1 VAALRLILPLLPR
14 GRLAMLVG
22 LMILAALSEGAGLFL
37 LVPVIGAIGGG
48 ALPPAVASVL
58 AAVGLPLSLGPL
70 LLAFVALVL
79 LRAVVQYRRIVDG
92 RMLYAGLVDRLRGQ
106 VFGEL
111 VRADWRYLSRM
122 RQSDNLGL
130 LVSNV
135 DRIGFGT
142 DQLIAAIG
150 VGITLGAAFA
160 TALLLSPRVALA
172 ALAGAVLVL
181 FAYKDLRR
189 QAVRLGEEL
198 GRAYETVHARLT
210 ESLGA
215 LRLIKSHSAEA
226 RTAREVGES
235 FASLRGIELSYIR
248 STALGQGTL
257 QVCGAAVLALAA
269 WLAIER
275 WAIPATV
282 LLPLVALFAR
292 TVPLLGALQEAVQN
306 WLHAVPAVIEADA
319 VRRELAVH
327 AEPLL
332 PPGTI
337 PPKLDRAIELS
348 GVTLNHAGRAVP
360 ALSGVGM
367 SLPAY
372 ATTALVGPSGAGKS
386 TLADVVSGLVE
397 PDSGTVSIDGTV
409 LGGIVRQAWRGA
421 VAYVQQEPVLFH
433 ATIRDNLRWAAPD
446 ADEAA
451 LEAALNDASAG
462 FVFALPAGLD
472 TVVGDAGRQFSGG
485 ERQRI
490 ALARALLRRPAL
502 LILDEPTSALD
513 AASEAAIIAA
523 LKGLRGRV
531 TMLLIA
537 HRGALADLA
546 DQTIHIAAGRIVAV
560 AEGAEAD
567 GAKAGGAA

>member
-1 VAALRLILPLLPR
+1 MAALRLILPLLPR
-14 GRLAMLVG
+14 GRLAMLVV

-92 RMLYAGLVDRLRGQ
+92 RMLYAYLVDRLRGQ

-142 DQLIAAIG
+142 DQLIAATG
-150 VGITLGAAFA
+150 VGITLAAAFA

-198 GRAYETVHARLT
+198 GRAYETVHARLA

-235 FASLRGIELSYIR
+235 FASLCGIELSYIR
-248 STALGQGTL
+248 STALGQGAL

-319 VRRELAVH
+319 VRRELAAH
-327 AEPLL
+327 AEPVL

-337 PPKLDRAIELS
+337 PPKLERAIELS
-348 GVTLNHAGRAVP
+348 GVTLQHVGRADP
-360 ALSGVGM
+360 ALSEVSL

-397 PDSGTVSIDGTV
+397 PDSGAVSIDGTV
-409 LGGIVRQAWRGA
+409 LEGLARQAWRGA

-433 ATIRDNLRWAAPD
+433 ASVRDNLRWAAPE

-451 LEAALNDASAG
+451 LEAALSDASAG
-462 FVFALPAGLD
+462 FVFGLPAGLD
-472 TVVGDAGRQFSGG
+472 TVVGDSGRQLSGG

-502 LILDEPTSALD
+502 LILDEPTSSLD

-523 LKGLRGRV
+523 LQGLRGRV

-537 HRGALADLA
+537 HRGALAELA
-546 DQTIHIAAGRIVAV
+546 DRTIHIAAGRIVA
-560 AEGAEAD
+560 AADEA
-567 GAKAGGAA
+567 A